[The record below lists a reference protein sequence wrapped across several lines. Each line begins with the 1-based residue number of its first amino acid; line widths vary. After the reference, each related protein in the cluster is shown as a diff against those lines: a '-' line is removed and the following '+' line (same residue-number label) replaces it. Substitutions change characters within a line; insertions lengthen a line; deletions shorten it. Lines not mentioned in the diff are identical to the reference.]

1 MSYIAGSDE
10 EQTGVF
16 YKEWWFILLMVL
28 FFVILILLI
37 IGFAFICYRRRKR
50 KLSPGGLSYEI
61 DRGGRRTFYGLKIHF
76 WYLLMCSAS
85 KRTQREIFRH

>member
-1 MSYIAGSDE
+1 MSSSFSCLDQTMYNMNILNLKNVYMKVQWLWPGDYGHIVLLWLSYVTGSAEDDTE
-10 EQTGVF
+10 DF

-50 KLSPGGLSYEI
+50 K
-61 DRGGRRTFYGLKIHF
+61 
-76 WYLLMCSAS
+76 
-85 KRTQREIFRH
+85 